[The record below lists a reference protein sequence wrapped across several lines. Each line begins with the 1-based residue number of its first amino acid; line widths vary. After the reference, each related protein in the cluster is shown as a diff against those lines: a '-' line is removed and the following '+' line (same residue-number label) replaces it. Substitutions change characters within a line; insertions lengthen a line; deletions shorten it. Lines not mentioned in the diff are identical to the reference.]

1 SAYREFWS
9 RLTRGEYQSGEYKR
23 IGNGGREVWI
33 LASYNPIL
41 DDQGKPI
48 KVVKFAT
55 DITEQRLKAADFAGQ
70 ISAIGKSEAVIEFNM
85 DGTVI
90 TA

>member
-1 SAYREFWS
+1 
-9 RLTRGEYQSGEYKR
+9 
-23 IGNGGREVWI
+23 
-33 LASYNPIL
+33 IL

-90 TA
+90 TANENFLNALGYSLHEIQGRHHSIFVAPADSGSEDYRA